1 MKKLLLTLLVSVLQI
16 SNIHALSSSAVDSA
30 DIYSDTD
37 KSVFQIRVVHKQTGK
52 KSSIGSG
59 FVVTAPNIIAT
70 NYHVVSSYVNEPDKY
85 VLEYLSKDGKK
96 GAVEILD
103 IDITHDLAVLKADTD
118 LGPPLMITH
127 IPEKGARLFSLGN
140 PLDLGFSIVEG
151 VNNGIMKNSEEKN
164 ILVSGSLNPGMSGGP
179 TLNEEGKVIGINVAT
194 SGNEISF
201 LVSAEHLVKVL
212 DRLEKRN
219 FKPASDIYELISEQ
233 LVSNAQEKLNK
244 VLEYEWGV
252 TQIGKFS
259 VPSEL
264 FDTYRCWDASP
275 TFKKEVLYSL
285 TSSSCTN
292 EYNIFLS
299 GSLEVGGLAYEYH
312 WLETDE
318 LSPPRFYHAAY
329 EKLNDSV
336 PPSNAGREDVT
347 NFACMTKFVNIS
359 GVDFKATICRRD
371 YLKYTGL
378 SDVLTTVAM
387 VGHKKQG
394 FIFNLDLVGT
404 DFNSAM
410 DLLQKMLEKITW
422 QG

>member
-1 MKKLLLTLLVSVLQI
+1 MKKLLVTLLVNLLLI
-16 SNIHALSSSAVDSA
+16 SAVHAVQDSI

-59 FVVTAPNIIAT
+59 FIVVAPNILAT
-70 NYHVVSSYVNEPDKY
+70 NFHVVSGFVNEPDKY

-96 GAVEILD
+96 GSVRILD
-103 IDITHDLAVLKADTD
+103 LDITHDLAVLEADTN
-118 LGPPLMITH
+118 LGPPLEITD
-127 IPEKGARLFSLGN
+127 IPDKGARLFSLGN

-201 LVSAEHLVKVL
+201 LVSAEHLVKIL
-212 DRLEKRN
+212 ERLKSRD
-219 FKPASDIYELISEQ
+219 FKAANDIYALISEQ
-233 LVSNAQEKLNK
+233 LVQNSQEKMDR
-244 VLEYEWGV
+244 VLKHEWGV
-252 TQIGKFS
+252 TKIGKFN

-264 FDTYRCWDASP
+264 FETYRCWDASP
-275 TFKKEVLYSL
+275 NFKKEVLYSL

-312 WLETDE
+312 WLETE
-318 LSPPRFYHAAY
+318 KLSPSRFYKAAY

-336 PPSNAGREDVT
+336 PPSNAGKEDVT
-347 NFACMTKFVNIS
+347 NFACTTRFINVSN
-359 GVDFKATICRRD
+359 VDFKATICRRD
-371 YLKYTGL
+371 YLKYAGL
-378 SDVLTTVAM
+378 SDVLTTIAM
-387 VGHKKQG
+387 VGRKKQG

-404 DFNSAM
+404 DFSSAM

-422 QG
+422 QH

>member
-1 MKKLLLTLLVSVLQI
+1 MKKSLLILLASLFLMLNTHAARGGNDSV
-16 SNIHALSSSAVDSA
+16 
-30 DIYSDTD
+30 DIYSETD

-59 FVVTAPNIIAT
+59 FIVMAPNLLAT
-70 NYHVVSSYVNEPDKY
+70 NYHVVSGFVNEPDKY
-85 VLEYLSKDGKK
+85 ALEYLSKDGRK
-96 GAVEILD
+96 GTVEILD
-103 IDITHDLAVLKADTD
+103 LDITHDLAVLKADAD
-118 LGPPLMITH
+118 LGPPLTIASL
-127 IPEKGARLFSLGN
+127 PEKGARLFSLGN
-140 PLDLGFSIVEG
+140 PMDLGFTIVEG
-151 VNNGIMKNSEEKN
+151 INNGIMKNSEERN

-179 TLNEEGKVIGINVAT
+179 TLNEDGQVVGINVAT

-201 LVSAEHLVKVL
+201 LVSAEHLVKIL
-212 DRLEKRN
+212 ERLKARD
-219 FKPASDIYELISEQ
+219 FKATDDIYELISEQ
-233 LVSNAQEKLNK
+233 LVRNSQEKMDR
-244 VLEYEWGV
+244 VLKHEWGV
-252 TQIGKFS
+252 TKIGNFN

-264 FDTYRCWDASP
+264 YETYRCWDASP
-275 TFKKEVLYSL
+275 NFKKEVLYSL

-312 WLETDE
+312 WLETEE
-318 LSPPRFYHAAY
+318 LSPFRFYHAAY

-336 PPSNAGREDVT
+336 PPSNAGKEDVT
-347 NFACMTKFVNIS
+347 NFACSTQFIDVS
-359 GVDFKATICRRD
+359 GIDFKATICRRD

-387 VGHKKQG
+387 VGREKQG

-410 DLLQKMLEKITW
+410 DLLQKMLEKIIW
-422 QG
+422 QR